1 VPDTS
6 AMHDTDFLGNHFLI
20 AMPKLADPNF
30 FHTVT
35 YLCEHNPEGALGI
48 VINRPLQLTLR
59 EILQHMDLEP
69 VTEAI
74 GDQPIYLGGPVQ
86 QERGF
91 VLHRPLGDWEATLP
105 VSEEIGVT
113 SSRDILTAIAAGQ
126 GPEQCLIALGYAGWG
141 AGQLEQELAANAWLS
156 GPADQRIVF
165 DLPHE
170 QRWEAAAARLGVDL
184 NLLSG
189 EAGHA

>member
-1 VPDTS
+1 
-6 AMHDTDFLGNHFLI
+6 MHDTDFLGNHFLI

-48 VINRPLQLTLR
+48 VINRPLHLTLR

-126 GPEQCLIALGYAGWG
+126 GPDQCLIALGYAGWG
-141 AGQLEQELAANAWLS
+141 AGQLEQELVANAWLS
-156 GPADQRIVF
+156 GPADQRIIF

-189 EAGHA
+189 EAGHG

>member
-1 VPDTS
+1 
-6 AMHDTDFLGNHFLI
+6 MHDTDFLGNHFLI
-20 AMPKLADPNF
+20 AMPGLADPNF

-48 VINRPLQLTLR
+48 VINRPLSLNLR

-69 VTEAI
+69 VSEVI

-86 QERGF
+86 PERGF
-91 VLHRPLGDWEATLP
+91 VLHRPLGDWEATLK
-105 VSEEIGVT
+105 VSDDIGVT
-113 SSRDILTAIAAGQ
+113 SSRDILMAIATGQ
-126 GPEQCLIALGYAGWG
+126 GPRHSLIALGYAGWG
-141 AGQLEQELAANAWLS
+141 AGQLEREIAANAWLA
-156 GPADQRIVF
+156 GPADERIVF

-170 QRWEAAAARLGVDL
+170 QRWEAAAAKLGVDL
-184 NLLSG
+184 NLLTG

>member
-1 VPDTS
+1 MQS
-6 AMHDTDFLGNHFLI
+6 ADLLGNHFLI
-20 AMPKLADPNF
+20 AMPGLADPNF

-35 YLCEHNPEGALGI
+35 YLYEHNAEGALGI
-48 VINRPLQLTLR
+48 VINRPLNLTLR

-69 VTEAI
+69 ATTAI

-91 VLHRPLGDWEATLP
+91 VLHRPLGDWEATLQ
-105 VSEEIGVT
+105 VSEDIGVT

-126 GPEQCLIALGYAGWG
+126 GPEQSLIALGYAGWG
-141 AGQLEQELAANAWLS
+141 AGQLEQEMATNTWLS
-156 GPADQRIVF
+156 GPADRRIVF

-170 QRWEAAAARLGVDL
+170 QRWEAAAAKLGVDL